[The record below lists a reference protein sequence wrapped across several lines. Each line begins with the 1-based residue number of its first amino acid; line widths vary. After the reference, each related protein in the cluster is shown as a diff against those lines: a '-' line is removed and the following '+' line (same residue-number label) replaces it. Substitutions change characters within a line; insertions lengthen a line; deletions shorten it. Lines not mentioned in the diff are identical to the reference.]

1 MGEGGIDKGDSDWI
15 GSDIELEGINSIERI
30 GLVVGSVEMLV
41 EVPMKSVLVSVGIL
55 GEGGV
60 INGWIGGKDESEARI
75 EVGLFEAQWGKIK
88 SSRWEAEGWE

>member
-30 GLVVGSVEMLV
+30 QSV

-60 INGWIGGKDESEARI
+60 TNGWIRGKDESEARI
-75 EVGLFEAQWGKIK
+75 EVGLSEVDKIGTWRLRK
-88 SSRWEAEGWE
+88 NDMEKYAHKKWHL